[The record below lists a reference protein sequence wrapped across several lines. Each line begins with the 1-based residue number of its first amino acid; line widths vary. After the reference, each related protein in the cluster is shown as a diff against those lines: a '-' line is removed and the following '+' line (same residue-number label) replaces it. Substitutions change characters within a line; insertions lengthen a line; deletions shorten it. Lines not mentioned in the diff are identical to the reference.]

1 MRLELIC
8 SGLTKLLVDNNYS
21 PTTINFYKREW
32 KKLNDFLIT
41 HNQQVN
47 PIVEIILRINVKKID
62 TVISCF
68 DNHLWNVGIQK

>member
-32 KKLNDFLIT
+32 KKLNDFLLLEYGDYST
-41 HNQQVN
+41 LVDHSFR
-47 PIVEIILRINVKKID
+47 L
-62 TVISCF
+62 
-68 DNHLWNVGIQK
+68 G